1 MKIGELCAQL
11 HDEGFGDLLRET
23 PDGLSLADFAIQREG
38 RIFRVGQKERSWF
51 CAIDLETD
59 DEAEACACY
68 LNGAMHSVWRL
79 TQTGDESAIEQQQAI
94 LAKAGI
100 KADRNDLPASL
111 NLPDSRY
118 RIFVA
123 GSDLK
128 RARQVLG
135 LWRARN
141 SAS

>member
-1 MKIGELCAQL
+1 MKIGELRAHL
-11 HDEGFGDLLRET
+11 HAEGFGDLLREI
-23 PDGLSLADFAIQREG
+23 PDGLSLADYAIQREG

-59 DEAEACACY
+59 DEAEACAFY
-68 LNGAMHSVWRL
+68 LHGAMHSVCRV
-79 TQTGDESAIEQQQAI
+79 TQTGDESIIEQQQAI

-100 KADRNDLPASL
+100 EADRNDLPASL
-111 NLPDSRY
+111 NLPASRY

-123 GSDLK
+123 GYELK

-135 LWRARN
+135 L
-141 SAS
+141 

>member
-1 MKIGELCAQL
+1 MKIGELRARL
-11 HDEGFGDLLRET
+11 NDEGFGDLLREI
-23 PDGLSLADFAIQREG
+23 PGGLSLADYAIQREG
-38 RIFRVGQKERSWF
+38 RIFRVGQKERNWF
-51 CAIDLETD
+51 CAVDLETD

-68 LNGAMHSVWRL
+68 LHGAMHSLFRV
-79 TQTGDESAIEQQQAI
+79 TQAGDESAIEQQQAK

-123 GSDLK
+123 GSELK

-135 LWRARN
+135 L
-141 SAS
+141 